1 MLKFKL
7 QYNGIAY
14 RIYCINTGQLLCLSD
29 ETFPDDER
37 PYKLDSG
44 AKSNEVLFK
53 SPKSARK
60 AVKEAYGYRAR
71 IFDPDFR

>member
-14 RIYCINTGQLLCLSD
+14 RVYCIDTGQFLCFSNKIP
-29 ETFPDDER
+29 PDDKRLE
-37 PYKLDSG
+37 LDSG
-44 AKSNEVLFK
+44 AGSIEALFK